1 VTTRDETEQQ
11 SGDVEIERGEGRK
24 SVPQMVRWSSTLGKF
39 AESIGKA
46 GTLFFVPL
54 ILITVWDVLQRRIMK
69 WIGDIMY
76 VQGWVETREAM
87 YSALLPL
94 LPFRSTLLQELEWHF
109 HTALFALVLGYGYIY
124 NRHVRVD
131 LVREKLSFRKQAWI
145 ELIGCTVFM
154 IPFCLLVAYFAY
166 GYAIDSYRI
175 GEQSSSLV
183 GLHNR
188 WAIKAIL
195 VIGLLLAAFA
205 GLAVWLQTAFAL
217 FGRAYEFPLYTIER
231 EHEKIEKRTIL
242 ERVDPTAAVGKTE
255 VLADTSKL
263 MSRQLGA
270 DAFEHATETR
280 GQRLFFYYVSVAT
293 IVIVLVLLFHT
304 FNFWWWIVG

>member
-1 VTTRDETEQQ
+1 MTIRDETKQ
-11 SGDVEIERGEGRK
+11 STDVDPAMIQGGGR
-24 SVPQMVRWSSTLGKF
+24 VPRMVMWSATLGKF

-46 GTLFFVPL
+46 ATLFFVPL
-54 ILITVWDVLQRRIMK
+54 ILITVWDVIQRRVMK

-76 VQGWVETREAM
+76 SQGWLETREAM

-109 HTALFALVLGYGYIY
+109 HTALFTLVLGYGYIY

-131 LVREKLSFRKQAWI
+131 LLREKLSFRKQAWI
-145 ELIGCTVFM
+145 ELVGCTVFM
-154 IPFCLLVAYFAY
+154 IPFCLIVAYFAY

-195 VIGLLLAAFA
+195 VIGLLLAALA
-205 GLAVWLQTAFAL
+205 GLAVWLQTVFAL
-217 FGRAYEFPLYTIER
+217 FGRTYEFPLYTIER
-231 EHEKIEKRTIL
+231 EHERIDKRKLL
-242 ERVDPTAAVGKTE
+242 ENVDPLAAVGQAE
-255 VLADTSKL
+255 ALADSSKL

-270 DAFEHATETR
+270 EVFEHATETR